1 MSLNN
6 TPLTEVHRDVLN
18 CNQMAI
24 STADLITSY
33 PILAPDGNITN
44 PTYSFAS
51 NTDTGLF
58 RTTDGIS
65 IAVDAQ
71 VGLVAASNGN
81 VAIGDTPSDYGGGQ
95 GVVFLAGAV
104 VNPIGIP
111 NGGSGGIL
119 YVDGQELQF
128 LDSTGTATSLTTAGG
143 SDVTAPDTSLANQL
157 ATFTSPSGNIITN
170 SNIQFVA
177 SQLLPGDGTP
187 QTPSYAFTSQ
197 SNTGMYLAGT
207 DLKFS
212 VAGSN
217 VITLNAATV
226 SFATPLASDF
236 PGSAATPL
244 FAFTSSTASGL
255 FYGSDHVQLSSN
267 GVSGLAVGGNATRN
281 VAISGVPG
289 SYGTGADG
297 VVFIP
302 TATTDP
308 VGVPNGGSGGV
319 MYATSGGTEL
329 RWLDA
334 SGTSVLLGGSVH
346 PLGGG
351 VVANSLAVWGNTT
364 GSSLLAGPVITDAG
378 AVHAVQ
384 GVTTNPAYSF
394 TASTN
399 AGMSLSAPDTVT
411 FQGIGNEALSVSSS
425 SVTCTLP
432 LRIPTSVGSDP
443 GLSFTSSP
451 SSGIYSNIN
460 GGNRISVGAA
470 NVFTTRDAWNVS
482 IINTTNDYGDG
493 QGVIKLGDA
502 TTNPSTAPT
511 DGGFLY
517 IDGDDILFRDTDNLE
532 HTLTSSTSIPSIAS
546 STDNAMVVFD
556 GVTGKAVQ
564 DVIITISDTGKIEVQ
579 NDFGYAF
586 SSTLASGLYATS
598 NSLRLESNNVHSIVF
613 NTSTVVVQPS
623 HVLKGVDGSVATP
636 GFAFASDPDT
646 GVYLSSPNTLSVS
659 AGGVHAFSTD
669 ANANVAFGS
678 DVPDFAGGQRVVYVS
693 DITTQ
698 PASLLSNGGLLY
710 VNGRNLFFYDKDS
723 ITHQLSGIEGMGS
736 STDNRIVT
744 LAGTLGKSV
753 KESGFSLSDSN
764 QVTGPDGSAATPAYT
779 VGASVGWW
787 YAGSNTVQMGNG
799 VNELSLNSTA
809 TVASVQLEIA
819 GATGVRVGG
828 LGGVTD
834 TFSAPT
840 ITRNFDNAS
849 GTFVWQQNGTT
860 VFQTNAARD
869 VDLLSN
875 LAICT
880 GATGDFTLGY
890 DGVAFALGVAN
901 GADSLLFS
909 AGGTTLA
916 TISSTGV
923 AAPNVSANILACDG
937 GYRFASDIT
946 SGLSFLEIYVNG
958 KETITGAAGAN
969 LQFFGTNAGGTRA
982 VGIGNVVTAPTSSP
996 TSGVYMYT
1004 DSSSTFLRVADK
1016 YIDVATNGPHA
1027 HAVIS
1032 RTQTVADSTVD
1043 LIDTLTDVESNILVV
1058 DTGVP
1063 GAGTITGTAAT
1074 AGWWEISAEASWVS
1088 NSTGIR
1094 RIRIKVGGVVVG
1106 ESTENAVSGIET
1118 QHQVRL
1124 CVPAVG
1130 SAVVTFEVE
1139 QTSGGNL
1146 DVDVIGSV
1154 VFLG

>member
-18 CNQMAI
+18 CAQIVI
-24 STADLITSY
+24 STADLINSF
-33 PILAPDGNITN
+33 PILAPNGNITN

-58 RTTDGIS
+58 RTTDGVS
-65 IAVDAQ
+65 VAVDAQ
-71 VGLVAASNGN
+71 VGLVAAGDGN
-81 VAIGDTPSDYGGGQ
+81 VALGDTPTDYGGGQ
-95 GVVFLAGAV
+95 GVVFFSDAAV
-104 VNPIGIP
+104 TPVGVP
-111 NGGSGGIL
+111 NGGTGGIL
-119 YVDGQELQF
+119 YTEGQELQF
-128 LDSTGTATSLTTAGG
+128 LDSTGNVTSITTAGG

-157 ATFTSPSGNIITN
+157 ATFSSPSGNIITN
-170 SNIQFVA
+170 SNIQFV
-177 SQLLPGDGTP
+177 SNQLLPGDGTS

-197 SNTGMYLAGT
+197 VNTGMYLSGT

-217 VITLNAATV
+217 VATFNATAV

-236 PGSAATPL
+236 PGSAANPI
-244 FAFTSSTASGL
+244 FAFTSSTSSGV
-255 FYGSDHVQLSSN
+255 FYGADHVQLSSN

-281 VAISGVPG
+281 VAVGGIPG

-297 VVFIP
+297 VLFIP

-319 MYATSGGTEL
+319 LYATSGGTEV

-346 PLGGG
+346 PVGA

-364 GSSLLAGPVITDAG
+364 GSSLLVGPVITDAG

-384 GVTTNPAYSF
+384 GVTSNPAYSF

-399 AGMSLSAPDTVT
+399 AGMSLSSPGTVT

-432 LRIPTSVGSDP
+432 LRIPTSVGTAP

-451 SSGIYSNIN
+451 SSGIYSNTD
-460 GGNRISVGAA
+460 GGNRFSVGSA

-482 IINTTNDYGDG
+482 VINTTNDYGAG
-493 QGVIKLGDA
+493 QGVIKFGDA
-502 TTNPSTAPT
+502 TTNPTTAPT

-517 IDGDDILFRDTDNLE
+517 IDGDTILFRDTDNLE
-532 HTLTSSTSIPSIAS
+532 HTLTSATSIPSIAS
-546 STDNAMVVFD
+546 STDNGIVVFN
-556 GVTGKAVQ
+556 GVTGKVVQ
-564 DVIITISDTGKIEVQ
+564 DNIVTISDTGKIEVQ
-579 NDFGYAF
+579 NDYGFSF
-586 SSTLASGLYATS
+586 SSTTNSGLYATS
-598 NSLRLESNNVHSIVF
+598 NSLRLESNNVNTIQF
-613 NTSTVVVQPS
+613 NTSDVEVQS
-623 HVLKGVDGSVATP
+623 GHVLEGADGSVATP
-636 GFAFASDPDT
+636 GFAFALDPDT
-646 GVYLSSPNTLSVS
+646 GMYLSSPNTLSVA

-669 ANANVAFGS
+669 ADANVAFGS
-678 DVPDFAGGQRVVYVS
+678 DTPDFAGGQGVVYVS

-698 PASLLSNGGLLY
+698 PLTLLSNGGLLY

-723 ITHQLSGIEGMGS
+723 LTHQLSGTQGLGS
-736 STDNRIVT
+736 STDNRVVT
-744 LAGTLGKSV
+744 LAGTLGKDV

-764 QVTGPDGSAATPAYT
+764 QLTGPNGSAATPAYT
-779 VGASVGWW
+779 VGAAVGWW
-787 YAGSNTVQMGNG
+787 SAGANTVQLGNG

-819 GATGVRVGG
+819 GASGMRVGG

-834 TFSAPT
+834 TFSTPT
-840 ITRNFDNAS
+840 LTRDFDNAS

-860 VFQTNAARD
+860 VFQTSAAKD

-901 GADSLLFS
+901 AADSLLFS

-916 TISSTGV
+916 TISSAGV
-923 AAPNVSANILACDG
+923 SAPGVSANILACDG
-937 GYRFASDIT
+937 GFRFTSDIT
-946 SGLSFLEIYVNG
+946 SGHSFLEIEVNG
-958 KETITGAAGAN
+958 KNALEGGAGAN
-969 LQFFGTNAGGTRA
+969 LKFLGTGAGGTRA
-982 VGIGNVVTAPTSSP
+982 VGIRVVHTAPTSSP
-996 TSGVYMYT
+996 TSGVYMYV
-1004 DSSSTFLRVADK
+1004 DSSTTFLRIADK

-1058 DTGVP
+1058 DTGAP
-1063 GAGTITGTAAT
+1063 GAGTVTGTAAT
-1074 AGWWEISAEASWVS
+1074 AGWWEISAEASWAS
-1088 NSTGIR
+1088 NSTGFR
-1094 RIRIKVGGVVVG
+1094 RIRVKVGGVVVG
-1106 ESTENAVSGIET
+1106 DSTENAVSGIET
-1118 QHQVRL
+1118 QHQIRL
-1124 CVPAVG
+1124 CVPVVA

-1154 VFLG
+1154 VFMG